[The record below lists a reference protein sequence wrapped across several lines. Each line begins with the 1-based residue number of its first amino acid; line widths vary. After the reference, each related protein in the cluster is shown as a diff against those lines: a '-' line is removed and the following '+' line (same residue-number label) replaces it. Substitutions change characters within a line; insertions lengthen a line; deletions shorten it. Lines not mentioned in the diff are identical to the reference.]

1 MEHNTTIV
9 FLMRPPC
16 FRGILYI
23 MIQNVSQIEKEFLIK
38 SVVQNAQP
46 VRFHGMSTAGTGLI
60 TNFERS
66 NMTVSL
72 LETIENACFGV
83 CERVTCYFDCHGKS
97 YAFETVV
104 RDNKQRNIIVDP
116 PAQLLRSLQR
126 KFVRVKKPRNVQVI
140 FHLSNEEIKLDYPVC
155 PEYVS
160 VEEYDVKSKIQGK
173 NLPEIVS
180 QFKQSIS
187 DTCSE
192 NTIIMFR
199 NRKPSCFEEELIS
212 KTGKVLFVP
221 STGASLPKKDPY
233 PEGRII
239 TEEQEEKFE
248 DPNFFIEG
256 SRFEKLLK
264 EKKGKGISSE
274 IWCPIIYYQYVVGYI
289 YVTDRSGG
297 SFDVSMVDYLWDF
310 SRILAFN
317 LKQTGYFS
325 GEKKSEAAPGHQA
338 QVLDMSPGGTLISL
352 PRSEIRTPIKEG
364 SVFSVDVL
372 MGDKTVNCSVKV
384 VRRYEESEAISY
396 GMTFLNLSSQDV
408 MQIYEGLYRKPYNER
423 DSLAF
428 EQS

>member
-1 MEHNTTIV
+1 
-9 FLMRPPC
+9 
-16 FRGILYI
+16 
-23 MIQNVSQIEKEFLIK
+23 
-38 SVVQNAQP
+38 
-46 VRFHGMSTAGTGLI
+46 
-60 TNFERS
+60 
-66 NMTVSL
+66 
-72 LETIENACFGV
+72 
-83 CERVTCYFDCHGKS
+83 
-97 YAFETVV
+97 
-104 RDNKQRNIIVDP
+104 
-116 PAQLLRSLQR
+116 
-126 KFVRVKKPRNVQVI
+126 
-140 FHLSNEEIKLDYPVC
+140 
-155 PEYVS
+155 
-160 VEEYDVKSKIQGK
+160 
-173 NLPEIVS
+173 
-180 QFKQSIS
+180 
-187 DTCSE
+187 
-192 NTIIMFR
+192 
-199 NRKPSCFEEELIS
+199 
-212 KTGKVLFVP
+212 
-221 STGASLPKKDPY
+221 
-233 PEGRII
+233 
-239 TEEQEEKFE
+239 
-248 DPNFFIEG
+248 
-256 SRFEKLLK
+256 
-264 EKKGKGISSE
+264 ISSE